1 MINLNLTL
9 LSILMMSLFLSDKPR
24 VGEPAPNFS
33 GIATGGK
40 IVSLE
45 DYKGRWLILYFYPK
59 AFTRGCTIE
68 SCGLR
73 DSYAD
78 LAKLNASV
86 IGVSFDGIEK
96 QEEFK
101 KAYELP
107 FDLISDKDKSI
118 AKIYDVVGVLKL
130 YAKRKTF
137 LIDPEGMIAHIFDKV
152 DATTHPQDIIDLLAG
167 FMKDSE

>member
-1 MINLNLTL
+1 MINLTFLQ
-9 LSILMMSLFLSDKPR
+9 ILMLLLFLSDNPK
-24 VGEPAPNFS
+24 VGEPAPNFRGLS
-33 GIATGGK
+33 TGGK
-40 IVSLE
+40 TITLE
-45 DYKGRWLILYFYPK
+45 EYKGRWVILYFYPK

-73 DSYAD
+73 DNYSE
-78 LAKLNASV
+78 LSKLNAVV

-101 KAYELP
+101 KAHELP

-118 AKIYDVVGVLKL
+118 AESYNSVGIAKL

-137 LIDPEGMIAHIFDKV
+137 LIDPEGKSNFKV
-152 DATTHPQDIIDLLAG
+152 KT
-167 FMKDSE
+167 